1 MKKLTHDDKS
11 ILMQNEKEYMKDT
24 HYKRFWRLRV
34 LLWFCKMNRLAV
46 KYNLNLYHA
55 VSGGHNMLPYERA
68 DGNWATYE
76 FSFKDI
82 PRLWSNPEELIKEI
96 IISHAAK
103 STALIAISIRL
114 PLCDYKGH
122 IDSALADYAVLRKQ

>member
-24 HYKRFWRLRV
+24 HYKFFWRLKV
-34 LLWFCKMNRLAV
+34 LLWFCKMNRLAI

-55 VSGGHNMLPYERA
+55 VAGAHNMVPYEKA
-68 DGNWATYE
+68 DGSRATYE
-76 FSFKDI
+76 FRFSLL
-82 PRLWSNPEELIKEI
+82 PLLWSNPEELVKELI
-96 IISHAAK
+96 VKTNAK
-103 STALIAISIRL
+103 PTALIAISIRL

-122 IDSALADYAVLRKQ
+122 IDSAFGDCVILRKW